1 MGITR
6 PKPEEI
12 VVKLRQ
18 VEVLT
23 GQCIAFLLQLCIY
36 NQMKNFAFVCLAVA
50 TLMNI
55 SVAVAGPVDLTGRT
69 CLQQRVLGP
78 VTWDFYGDVAIREYV
93 AGDGRPVRFERIG
106 EGAYQRIQNYDGEIS
121 SYWYFF
127 DEGDGVHIR
136 IFASP
141 GMIAEEENRGAPW
154 QRATIPFFAE
164 CVPLWQRN
172 EPPVAQ

>member
-1 MGITR
+1 MR
-6 PKPEEI
+6 
-12 VVKLRQ
+12 
-18 VEVLT
+18 
-23 GQCIAFLLQLCIY
+23 
-36 NQMKNFAFVCLAVA
+36 MKFFTAVCLAVA
-50 TLMNI
+50 TSMTV
-55 SVAVAGPVDLTGRT
+55 SVAVAEPVDLTGLT
-69 CLQQRVLGP
+69 CLQQRGLGP

-106 EGAYQRIQNYDGEIS
+106 EGAYQRIRNHDGEIS

-141 GMIAEEENRGAPW
+141 GTIAEEDNRTAPW
-154 QRATIPFFAE
+154 QRGTIPFFAE
-164 CVPLWQRN
+164 CVPLWERN